1 MWYLLPPFKWFKRP
15 TLRVYKLPI
24 EKFDVMCQGNKLMVG
39 KTGFLSGLWDAV
51 GLEFPILCFADVEG
65 KA

>member
-1 MWYLLPPFKWFKRP
+1 
-15 TLRVYKLPI
+15 
-24 EKFDVMCQGNKLMVG
+24 MVG

-51 GLEFPILCFADVEG
+51 GLEFQVFYFVDVEG